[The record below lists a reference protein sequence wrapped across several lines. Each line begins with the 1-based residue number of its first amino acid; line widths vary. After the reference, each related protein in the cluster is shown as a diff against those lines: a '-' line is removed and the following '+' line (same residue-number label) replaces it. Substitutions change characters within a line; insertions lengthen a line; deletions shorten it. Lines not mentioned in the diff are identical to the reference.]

1 MSRTS
6 ITVLSA
12 LFFIPL
18 AAWFKDAAVVA
29 LAFGVLACLFS
40 SYAPRPKALLS
51 FSKTP
56 FGLFAVLFV
65 LWSLLSL
72 LWAPQFPGTAWLKAV
87 LAIGL
92 GAILAT
98 TVVRAPRESLLD
110 LTNAIIFSALALLSV
125 LLIERLSGGFFVGLA
140 RPNET
145 TDQLFNVMNGGLVLL
160 CCTSFSVA
168 GLLRLKT
175 ETWRYPVLFL
185 TSVLAITASY
195 RMDAVPVAV
204 GAGLVSFILVMK
216 WRVRPFVAIALLIGI
231 GGVSWPTLASLATA
245 ADLHIWFAE
254 NVHPNWGYRITIWGR
269 VSELIS
275 ENFLIGYGFDSS
287 RVVGHTAGLIPDAIG
302 RTSFLHPHNGLMQ
315 IWLELGLIGV
325 VLLLTTAVSVLRL
338 TVQCSPR
345 PLSLAVAAGTMSASA
360 TIWLLS
366 FGVWQGWWLAVLGL
380 TVSAV
385 VLCFRLAGDGD
396 QSQASSA
403 S

>member
-1 MSRTS
+1 
-6 ITVLSA
+6 
-12 LFFIPL
+12 
-18 AAWFKDAAVVA
+18 
-29 LAFGVLACLFS
+29 
-40 SYAPRPKALLS
+40 
-51 FSKTP
+51 
-56 FGLFAVLFV
+56 
-65 LWSLLSL
+65 
-72 LWAPQFPGTAWLKAV
+72 
-87 LAIGL
+87 
-92 GAILAT
+92 
-98 TVVRAPRESLLD
+98 
-110 LTNAIIFSALALLSV
+110 
-125 LLIERLSGGFFVGLA
+125 
-140 RPNET
+140 
-145 TDQLFNVMNGGLVLL
+145 
-160 CCTSFSVA
+160 
-168 GLLRLKT
+168 
-175 ETWRYPVLFL
+175 
-185 TSVLAITASY
+185 
-195 RMDAVPVAV
+195 MDAVPVAV